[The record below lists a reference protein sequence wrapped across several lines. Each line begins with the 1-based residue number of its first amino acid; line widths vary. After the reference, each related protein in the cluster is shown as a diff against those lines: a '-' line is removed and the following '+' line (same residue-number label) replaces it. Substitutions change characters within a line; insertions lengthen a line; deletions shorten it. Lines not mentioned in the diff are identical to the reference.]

1 MEGEKD
7 RFGELMRL
15 LERAREDIYFAA
27 KDQELIEKL
36 KARLAKVDEAG
47 REALR
52 LVCPK
57 CQGKLESYTF
67 MEYLLDRCSNCG
79 GVWLDKDEVDSI
91 LTRLSRG
98 PLAFLLDWLV
108 STHGRRAHAR

>member
-1 MEGEKD
+1 
-7 RFGELMRL
+7 
-15 LERAREDIYFAA
+15 
-27 KDQELIEKL
+27 
-36 KARLAKVDEAG
+36 
-47 REALR
+47 
-52 LVCPK
+52 
-57 CQGKLESYTF
+57 

-108 STHGRRAHAR
+108 STHGRRPHAR

>member
-47 REALR
+47 KEALR

-57 CQGKLESYTF
+57 CQGTLESYTF
-67 MEYLLDRCSNCG
+67 MEYLLDCCANCG
-79 GVWLDKDEVDSI
+79 GVWLDKGDSI

-108 STHGRRAHAR
+108 STHGHRAHAR